1 MHKQLRRILK
11 GTAMFRRNKWFTFG
25 LRFLSVSSLSLIVA
39 ACGVTQSQEPS
50 STSSSQKP
58 VNSST
63 TAQTL
68 TIYSGREEKII
79 GPLIEKAKKDLGIN
93 IEVRYGDSTELAIAL
108 IEEGKNSRADIFYAQ
123 DAGALGALAEENR
136 TLTIPEQLLNKV
148 DKQFRSPTGQWTGIS
163 GRVRVIDYN
172 TKLVNPS
179 ELPTSVMQLTA
190 PKWRNKVGWATT
202 NGSFQSFVTAMRVLE
217 GDRKTLEWLR
227 GMKANGAKNYSSNS
241 AIVEALGRG
250 EVALGLVNNYYL
262 YRFTKTNPGFPV
274 AVHHTRGDAGAL
286 INSAGLAVLNTTDQK
301 SDAEKF
307 VAYMLSPEV
316 QKYFTQEFYEYPL
329 VQGISA
335 SQEQVSL
342 EQLNPPQIDLN
353 KLADVKETLSLLQE
367 ADVL

>member
-1 MHKQLRRILK
+1 MDKQLRQILK
-11 GTAMFRRNKWFTFG
+11 GTVMFRRNKWFTFG
-25 LRFLSVSSLSLIVA
+25 LRFSSISSLSLIV
-39 ACGVTQSQEPS
+39 VTCAIPQSQEPN
-50 STSSSQKP
+50 STSGQKP
-58 VNSST
+58 ANSST
-63 TAQTL
+63 AAQTL
-68 TIYSGREEKII
+68 TIYSGREEKIM
-79 GPLIEKAKKDLGIN
+79 GTLIEKAKKDLAMN
-93 IEVRYGDSTELAIAL
+93 IEVRYGDSTELALAL
-108 IEEGKNSRADIFYAQ
+108 IEEGKNSRTDIFYAQ
-123 DAGALGALAEENR
+123 DAGALGALAKENR

-172 TKLVNPS
+172 TKLVKPS

-262 YRFTKTNPGFPV
+262 YRFTKTNPSFPV

-286 INSAGLAVLNTTDQK
+286 MNAAGLAVLNTTDQK

-307 VAYMLSPEV
+307 VAYMLSPDV
-316 QKYFTQEFYEYPL
+316 QKYLTQEFYEYPL
-329 VQGISA
+329 VQSIPV
-335 SQEQVSL
+335 SQKQISL
-342 EQLNPPQIDLN
+342 EQLNPPQIDLS